1 MNRARIQAQGLDSG
15 WQALMTRLEVLK
27 ADDFVNAL
35 LKGLDGK
42 EARLIRALWASV
54 EGSDL
59 GLAVVS

>member
-1 MNRARIQAQGLDSG
+1 
-15 WQALMTRLEVLK
+15 MTRLEDLK
-27 ADDFVNAL
+27 PDDFVNAL